1 MSQRTGIIFPEGT
14 TGLGY
19 FFQGSGIDN
28 AIALKIIIPENKK
41 QPFLEN
47 DIFKSGENAKT
58 SIQVGRTKSWWK
70 LDELKERVDRT
81 KSLPKSYFMECS
93 IGQENDLW
101 VAYISWMET

>member
-1 MSQRTGIIFPEGT
+1 MVTTFFLGCSLDFLGEDVNLVTPNITSKELEIVSQRTGIIFPEGT

-47 DIFKSGENAKT
+47 DIFKSGENAKPST
-58 SIQVGRTKSWWK
+58 QVGRTKSWWK
-70 LDELKERVDRT
+70 L
-81 KSLPKSYFMECS
+81 
-93 IGQENDLW
+93 
-101 VAYISWMET
+101 